1 VSASVFLIDPE
12 RASDAKV
19 GSEVILD
26 GAEGRHAVAVQRIRV
41 GQTVHLVDGRGRRI
55 IGSVAEL
62 TDKNSATITVETID
76 DEPEP
81 RPRITAVQAIAK
93 ADRGELAVQM
103 LTEAGIDSIIPWQA
117 EHSVARWDEHKA
129 VKNRDKWQSTAR
141 EAAKQARR
149 AWIPRVDSLTGS
161 AGVADLIANSSVAFV
176 LDEQAST
183 PLTSIDISTVHDVL
197 LVIGPEGGLSDN
209 EREQFADA
217 GADLVRLG
225 PTVLRTSTAGVA
237 ALSVVSSRVG
247 RW

>member
-26 GAEGRHAVAVQRIRV
+26 GPEGRHAVAVHRIRV
-41 GQTVHLVDGRGRRI
+41 GETIHLVDGRGRRI
-55 IGSVAEL
+55 VGGVTGL
-62 TDKNSATITVETID
+62 TDKDAATVTVETID

-81 RPRITAVQAIAK
+81 RPRIMAVQAIAK
-93 ADRGELAVQM
+93 SDRGELAVQM
-103 LTEAGIDSIIPWQA
+103 LTEAGIDAIVPWQA
-117 EHSVARWDEHKA
+117 EHSIARWDEHKA

-149 AWIPRVDSLTGS
+149 AWIPRVDPLTGS

>member
-1 VSASVFLIDPE
+1 MSASVFLIDPE
-12 RASDAKV
+12 RANDAKV

-26 GAEGRHAVAVQRIRV
+26 GPEGRHAVAVQRIRV
-41 GQTVHLVDGRGRRI
+41 GETIQLVDGRGRRI
-55 IGSVAEL
+55 VGSVTGL
-62 TDKNSATITVETID
+62 TDKDAATVTVETID

-93 ADRGELAVQM
+93 SDRGELAVQM
-103 LTEAGIDSIIPWQA
+103 LTEAGIDAIVPWQA
-117 EHSVARWDEHKA
+117 EHSIARWDEHKA

-149 AWIPRVDSLTGS
+149 ARIPRVDLFTGS
-161 AGVADLIANSSVAFV
+161 AGVADLIANSSVTFV
-176 LDEQAST
+176 LDEQATT

>member
-26 GAEGRHAVAVQRIRV
+26 GPEGRHAVAVHRIRV
-41 GQTVHLVDGRGRRI
+41 GETIHLVDGRGRRI
-55 IGSVAEL
+55 VGGVTGL
-62 TDKNSATITVETID
+62 TDKDAATVTVETID

-81 RPRITAVQAIAK
+81 RPRIMAVQAIAK
-93 ADRGELAVQM
+93 SDRGELAVQM
-103 LTEAGIDSIIPWQA
+103 LTEAGIDAIVPWQA
-117 EHSVARWDEHKA
+117 EHSIARWDEAKA
-129 VKNRDKWQSTAR
+129 LKNRDKWQSTAR

-149 AWIPRVDSLTGS
+149 ARIPRVDPLTGS